1 MNEFD
6 KFVLREI
13 PKRGPPRARAQYS
26 RLYGSEDE
34 QISAATLLQF
44 AGYAGAAQVLR
55 VLLPR
60 VPPRVAKTFRIT
72 IDWLDRVPP
81 DIPEVAPNGLNL
93 HAARWC
99 LRDKSTPVRSGAVK
113 GVLFSCLT
121 TTELAAHS
129 GPNLSPDDWRE
140 IAELVGPRLP
150 ETLVD
155 DLLSAASTYGVPEEV
170 RTIIA
175 QATNRAAQIVEEDL
189 RSHRPWRRILGVRML
204 PRPDLPA
211 EAFQSRLVEIAR
223 NDSDPLVRQEALLR
237 LSEHAPQACQ
247 LIIEEALRSP
257 HAVDRAAAVRQ
268 LPRGALPTEAFE
280 NRLLQIAHTDPHPDV
295 MRAARLRLLKE
306 APPVGQALIEEDL
319 RSSHVRARLLG
330 VQLLTDTPPGALESG
345 LLRIARTDPDSAV
358 RDTARARLFK
368 EVPQACHTVLPELLR
383 MDSAVLLNDVLK
395 WLEETL
401 PPEEAATVL
410 LNALRDAG
418 PERSARLLGSIER
431 VAPVRFGAALARC
444 ASSKSVPVRRRLL
457 DILKKR
463 VAKEAYLP
471 AWGALA
477 HDANPHI
484 RREARICLREVVWQ
498 KRPSRWPAELH
509 SIWIADLRSKAAERR
524 AFAVRALRDDPDPL
538 LLDELLPL
546 ARDAV
551 ERVRREALPA
561 LCKFDDP
568 RVLAELVSSLGDVEE
583 SVRSRARGLLIEGTP
598 RVTSLRHFARPPGA
612 EPIWER
618 MRREVRAAERWAHEV
633 GLELLGRPVTMHP
646 YRQGLGR
653 THGRGSQGPIEIE
666 ITDTP
671 ITRNHRHG
679 ADIVRG
685 LILHELGHHA
695 FDIGVRGSATQRG
708 IARSEGV
715 GHIYDLL
722 LDERLERALRARQP
736 EWGRFFDRLM
746 SYAFA
751 QNAYR
756 VPVARLAKLLKQP
769 DEEVVRAIRNGTLP
783 GKLTG
788 PTARHAGPHVL
799 LRDRDMLLI
808 PGLVPHFVVF
818 MACLRCGFDPNRCPD
833 PRIAKAVACV
843 PSDLKNLSH
852 AEVLQAA
859 RRVARFIGSDDTYR
873 RQLAQSR
880 QRWRENRRVLGALRR
895 ALERLAETGQ
905 LPGLG
910 VPGAPGIRKGGLA
923 PEEAV
928 GDPNETAQVPG
939 AQGIQK
945 GDRAPDQAVVR
956 GAAAARAIRALGR
969 LSARSRLRTYPHGAG
984 GQAFDP
990 GRGSGFPPLT
1000 RTRRLSFD
1008 AKAHACVLAKIR
1020 PHVRRLR
1027 TYLERLGRR
1036 AVERFA
1042 ERRGR
1047 RLDLAAARRS
1057 IYSPRLDLFVRVDEV
1072 NAASLYLGLLIDRS
1086 GSMAGEKLQRAIA
1099 FGVLLAEAA
1108 KGLPGIDGHVNAF
1121 DGMAFY
1127 NLGTFRR
1134 NAIAS
1139 LTADD
1144 SNNDAGALGR
1154 AVELAL
1160 KSRRRRRLIVMVS
1173 DGLPAACTFMSLE
1186 FLVKHVTEKLGI
1198 VCAQVAVAPVPAVAF
1213 PHYIDV
1219 SGLTLNEAVAQFGRM
1234 LTKLIGPGG

>member
-1 MNEFD
+1 VNEFD
-6 KFVLREI
+6 KFVLREV
-13 PKRGPPRARAQYS
+13 PQRGPPRARAQYS
-26 RLYGSEDE
+26 RLYGAEDE
-34 QISAATLLQF
+34 QISAATLLQI
-44 AGYAGAAQVLR
+44 AGYAGSAQVLR

-60 VPPRVAKTFRIT
+60 VSPRVAKTFRT
-72 IDWLDRVPP
+72 AIDWLDRVPP
-81 DIPEVAPNGLNL
+81 DIPEIAPNGLNL

-129 GPNLSPDDWRE
+129 GPNLSLDDWRT

-175 QATNRAAQIVEEDL
+175 QATNRTAQIVEEDL
-189 RSHRPWRRILGVRML
+189 RSQRPWRRILGVRML
-204 PRPDLPA
+204 PRTDLSA
-211 EAFQSRLVEIAR
+211 AAFQSRLVEIAR

-280 NRLLQIAHTDPHPDV
+280 NRLLQIAHTDPHQDV
-295 MRAARLRLLKE
+295 MRAARLRLLEE

-319 RSSHVRARLLG
+319 RSPHVWARVLG
-330 VQLLTDTPPGALESG
+330 VQLLMAPAARALETR
-345 LLRIARTDPDSAV
+345 LLEIARTDRDPNV
-358 RDTARARLFK
+358 RREALVRLFK
-368 EVPQACHTVLPELLR
+368 ETPHACRRVIPDLLKV
-383 MDSAVLLNDVLK
+383 DSAALLEDVLK
-395 WLEETL
+395 WVEGAL
-401 PPEEAATVL
+401 PPEEAGTVL

-418 PERSARLLGSIER
+418 PGRADRLLRSIER
-431 VAPVRFGAALARC
+431 VAPERFGAALARC
-444 ASSKSVPVRRRLL
+444 AGSKSVPVRRRLL

-509 SIWIADLRSKAAERR
+509 SIWVADLRSRDAERR

-551 ERVRREALPA
+551 DHVRREALPA
-561 LCKFDDP
+561 VCKFDDP
-568 RVLAELVSSLGDVEE
+568 RVLAELVSSLGDVEV
-583 SVRSRARGLLIEGTP
+583 SIRSLARGLLIEGTP

-612 EPIWER
+612 EPIWKR

-653 THGRGSQGPIEIE
+653 THGRGGHGPIEIE

-671 ITRNHRHG
+671 ITQHHRHG

-708 IARSEGV
+708 IARSEGI

-769 DEEVVRAIRNGTLP
+769 DEEVIRAIHNRMLP

-788 PTARHAGPHVL
+788 STARHAGPHVL
-799 LRDRDMLLI
+799 LRDSDMLLI
-808 PGLVPHFVVF
+808 PGLVPRFVVF

-859 RRVARFIGSDDTYR
+859 RRVARFLGSDDTYR
-873 RQLAQSR
+873 QQLAR
-880 QRWRENRRVLGALRR
+880 FRLRVREHRGVLESLVR
-895 ALERLAETGQ
+895 ALERVAEAGLLPGLPAAGAPGIRRGGLAPEDAAGERTGCARPPGAPGIQKRSRAGDKATDRRAPIFRPIRDQRLAETGSH
-905 LPGLG
+905 LRACSHG
-910 VPGAPGIRKGGLA
+910 V
-923 PEEAV
+923 
-928 GDPNETAQVPG
+928 
-939 AQGIQK
+939 
-945 GDRAPDQAVVR
+945 
-956 GAAAARAIRALGR
+956 
-969 LSARSRLRTYPHGAG
+969 G

-990 GRGSGFPPLT
+990 ELSSKFPPLT
-1000 RTRRLSFD
+1000 ETRRLKYD
-1008 AKAHACVLAKIR
+1008 AQAHARVLSKIR

-1027 TYLERLGRR
+1027 AYLERLGRR
-1036 AVERFA
+1036 EVERFA
-1042 ERRGR
+1042 QRRGR

-1057 IYSPRLDLFVRVDEV
+1057 VYSPRLNLFARVEEAD
-1072 NAASLYLGLLIDRS
+1072 ATSLYLGLLIDRS
-1086 GSMAGEKLQRAIA
+1086 GSMEGEKLQRAIA

-1121 DGMAFY
+1121 DGIAFY

-1144 SNNDAGALGR
+1144 SNNDTGALSR

-1186 FLVKHVTEKLGI
+1186 FLVKHVTENLGI

-1234 LTKLIGPGG
+1234 LTKLIGTGG